1 MQSSTIDLVEWFRS
15 SDYDPDD
22 LELATHEFVQRRL
35 SERTSRGLEIS
46 RLGHQV
52 RIDVPAFDHGGPRIW
67 SGPDELPDAIDEP
80 EAESDPG
87 PAACPV

>member
-1 MQSSTIDLVEWFRS
+1 MVDLVDGFRS

-22 LELATHEFVQRRL
+22 LELATHELVQLRL
-35 SERTSRGLEIS
+35 LDRTSRGLEIS

-52 RIDVPAFDHGGPRIW
+52 RIDVPAFGHGGPRIW

-80 EAESDPG
+80 EAGSDPG
-87 PAACPV
+87 PPAGPV